1 MTEVDA
7 WKRSV
12 IMSAALKV
20 LWSDALVDL
29 KVLFHIIRSPP
40 SAAFYDERC
49 RRVVRPKL
57 FLAVAKKAIQEVKL
71 NRIRQV

>member
-1 MTEVDA
+1 MTEVAA
-7 WKRSV
+7 WERSV
-12 IMSAALKV
+12 IMRTALKV
-20 LWSDALVDL
+20 LWSDALVDG
-29 KVLFHIIRSPP
+29 KVFFHLIRSHP

-57 FLAVAKKAIQEVKL
+57 FLSVAKKAIQEVKL

>member
-1 MTEVDA
+1 MTEVAA
-7 WKRSV
+7 WERSV
-12 IMSAALKV
+12 VMLAALKV
-20 LWSDALVDL
+20 LWSEALVDR
-29 KVLFHIIRSPP
+29 KVLFQIIRSLP

-57 FLAVAKKAIQEVKL
+57 FLAVAKEAIQEVNL